1 MESIKDKVAIIGMGC
16 TRFGEL
22 WDRSAESL
30 VIEACAEAFE
40 DAGIE
45 KGDIQG
51 AWLGTARSGHR
62 GVVLSNPL
70 KLGMT
75 PVTRIEAAC
84 ATATDA
90 LRNACYAVIA
100 GSCDVALV
108 CGLEKNKDYG
118 FAGTPVSPPSYP
130 EVALSQTR
138 PSLPMPSQF
147 ALLANAYFLK
157 YGIEPA
163 EGKRLLS
170 KIAVKN
176 HRNGLDSPKAHFR
189 REITLEEA
197 IKAPLIAKPLG
208 LYDCCAVSD
217 GCAAAVIVRSDK
229 APRYRSDYILVKGIG
244 LGCGDEYAQIDET
257 YDWTY
262 WRENRA
268 AASMA
273 YSEAGVRNP
282 REEIDLAMV
291 HDCFTINEWISYED
305 LGFSPAGRAA
315 EDIEAGFFER
325 SGPLPVNTDGGLK
338 CFGHP
343 TGATG
348 LRMIYEVYKQMQGK
362 AGKRQVADVRMGLTH
377 NIGGWPGAFT
387 SAVAVFGKPD

>member
-1 MESIKDKVAIIGMGC
+1 MGSLKDRVAIIGMGC
-16 TRFGEL
+16 TSFGEL
-22 WDRSAESL
+22 WDRSVESL
-30 VIEACAEAFE
+30 VVEACTEAFQ

-45 KGDIQG
+45 ARHIQG

-70 KLGMT
+70 KLGTT

-84 ATATDA
+84 ATSTDA
-90 LRNACYAVIA
+90 LRNACYAVAA
-100 GSCDVALV
+100 GTLDIALV

-147 ALLANAYFLK
+147 ALLANAYFAK
-157 YGIEPA
+157 YGIEDQ
-163 EGKRLLS
+163 EGKRILA

-176 HRNGLDSPKAHFR
+176 HRNGMESPKAHYH

-197 IKAPLIAKPLG
+197 INAPLVAKPLG

-217 GCAAAVIVRSDK
+217 GCAAAVITRSEL
-229 APRYRSDYILVKGIG
+229 APHYRNDPILIKGIG
-244 LGCGDEYAQIDET
+244 LACGDEYAQIDED
-257 YDWTY
+257 YDWTS

-268 AASMA
+268 AAAMA
-273 YSEAGVRNP
+273 YREAGITNP
-282 REEIDLAMV
+282 REEIDIAMV
-291 HDCFTINEWISYED
+291 HDCFTINELISYED
-305 LGFSPAGRAA
+305 LGFSSVGKAKD
-315 EDIEAGFFER
+315 DIDAGFFER
-325 SGPLPVNTDGGLK
+325 SGGLPVNTDGGLK

-348 LRMIYEVYKQMQGK
+348 LRMIYEIYKQMQGK
-362 AGKRQVADVRMGLTH
+362 AGARQMKKVNIGLTH

-387 SAVAVFGKPD
+387 AAVAIFGKST

>member
-1 MESIKDKVAIIGMGC
+1 MESLKDKVAIIGMGC
-16 TRFGEL
+16 TPFGEL
-22 WDRSAESL
+22 WDRSVESL
-30 VIEACAEAFE
+30 VVEACTEALE

-45 KGDIQG
+45 TGQIQG

-62 GVVLSNPL
+62 GVALSNPL
-70 KLGMT
+70 KLGTT

-84 ATATDA
+84 ATSTDA
-90 LRNACYAVIA
+90 LRNASFAVAA
-100 GSCDVALV
+100 GNCDIALV
-108 CGLEKNKDYG
+108 CGVEKNKDYG
-118 FAGTPVSPPSYP
+118 FTGTPVSPPSYP

-147 ALLANAYFLK
+147 ALLANAYFSK
-157 YGIEPA
+157 YGIEDE
-163 EGKRLLS
+163 EGKRTLA

-176 HRNGLDSPKAHFR
+176 HRNGMDSPRAHYH
-189 REITLEEA
+189 REITIEEA
-197 IKAPLIAKPLG
+197 VTAPLIAKPLG

-217 GCAAAVIVRSDK
+217 GCAAAILVRSEL
-229 APRYRSDYILVKGIG
+229 ASRYRSDFILVKGIG
-244 LGCGDEYAQIDET
+244 LACGDEYAQIDED

-268 AASMA
+268 AAAMA
-273 YSEAGVRNP
+273 YQEAGITHP

-305 LGFSPAGRAA
+305 LGFSPVGSAK
-315 EDIEAGFFER
+315 EDIDAGFFER
-325 SGPLPVNTDGGLK
+325 RGGLPVNTDGGLK

-348 LRMIYEVYKQMQGK
+348 LRMVYEVYKQMQGK
-362 AGKRQVADVRMGLTH
+362 AEKRQIHNVRIGLTH

-387 SAVAVFGKPD
+387 SAVAIFGKAI

>member
-1 MESIKDKVAIIGMGC
+1 MEKLKDRIAIIGMGC
-16 TRFGEL
+16 TSFGEL

-30 VIEACAEAFE
+30 VLEACTEAFD

-45 KGDIQG
+45 AGNIQG

-62 GVVLSNPL
+62 GVILSNPL

-84 ATATDA
+84 ATSTDA
-90 LRNACYAVIA
+90 LRNACYAVAA
-100 GSCDVALV
+100 GNCDVALV

-147 ALLANAYFLK
+147 ALLANAYFAN
-157 YGIEPA
+157 YGIDDQ
-163 EGKRLLS
+163 EGKRLLA

-176 HRNGLDSPKAHFR
+176 HRNGMDSPKAHLH
-189 REITLEEA
+189 REITVQEA
-197 IKAPLIAKPLG
+197 IQAPLVAKPLG

-217 GCAAAVIVRSDK
+217 GCAAAIITRSEL
-229 APRYRSDYILVKGIG
+229 ASRYRNDFVLIKGIG
-244 LGCGDEYAQIDET
+244 LACGDEYAQIDEE

-268 AASMA
+268 AAAMA
-273 YSEAGVRNP
+273 YQEAGILRP
-282 REEIDLAMV
+282 REEIDIAMV
-291 HDCFTINEWISYED
+291 HDCFTINELISYED
-305 LGFSPAGRAA
+305 LGFSLAGRAKD
-315 EDIEAGFFER
+315 DIDSGFYERAG
-325 SGPLPVNTDGGLK
+325 GLPINTDGGLK

-348 LRMIYEVYKQMQGK
+348 LRMIYEIYKQMQGK
-362 AGKRQVADVRMGLTH
+362 AGSRQIKKVNLGLTH

-387 SAVAVFGKPD
+387 AAVAIFGRTF

>member
-1 MESIKDKVAIIGMGC
+1 MESLKDRVAIIGMGC
-16 TRFGEL
+16 TSFGEL
-22 WDRSAESL
+22 WDRSVESL
-30 VIEACAEAFE
+30 VVEACTEALE

-45 KGDIQG
+45 LGEIQG

-62 GVVLSNPL
+62 GVALSNSL
-70 KLGMT
+70 KLGTT

-84 ATATDA
+84 ATSTDA
-90 LRNACYAVIA
+90 LRNACYAVAA
-100 GSCDVALV
+100 GNCDIALV

-147 ALLANAYFLK
+147 ALLANAYFSK
-157 YGIEPA
+157 YRIDYQ
-163 EGKRLLS
+163 EGKRILG

-176 HRNGLDSPKAHFR
+176 HHNGMDSPKAHFH

-197 IKAPLIAKPLG
+197 VNAPLIAKPLG

-217 GCAAAVIVRSDK
+217 GCAAAIITRSELASRHRNDF
-229 APRYRSDYILVKGIG
+229 ILVKGIG
-244 LGCGDEYAQIDET
+244 LACGDEYAQIDED

-268 AASMA
+268 AAAMA
-273 YSEAGVRNP
+273 YREAGITRP
-282 REEIDLAMV
+282 REEMDIAMV
-291 HDCFTINEWISYED
+291 HDCFTINELISYED
-305 LGFSPAGRAA
+305 LGFSPVGRAK
-315 EDIEAGFFER
+315 EDIDKGFFER

-348 LRMIYEVYKQMQGK
+348 LRMIYEIYKQMQGK
-362 AGKRQVADVRMGLTH
+362 AGARQIKNVSIGLTH

-387 SAVAVFGKPD
+387 CTVAIFGKAL

>member
-1 MESIKDKVAIIGMGC
+1 MESLKDRVAIIGMGC
-16 TRFGEL
+16 TSFGEL
-22 WDRSAESL
+22 WDRSVESL
-30 VIEACAEAFE
+30 VVEACTEALE

-45 KGDIQG
+45 SGEIQG

-62 GVVLSNPL
+62 GVALSNPL
-70 KLGMT
+70 KLGTT

-84 ATATDA
+84 ATGTDA
-90 LRNACYAVIA
+90 LRNACYAVAA
-100 GSCDVALV
+100 GNCDIALV

-138 PSLPMPSQF
+138 PSVPMPSQF
-147 ALLANAYFLK
+147 ALLANAYLSK
-157 YGIEPA
+157 YGIDYQ
-163 EGKRLLS
+163 EGKRILG

-176 HRNGLDSPKAHFR
+176 HHNGMDSPKAHLH

-197 IKAPLIAKPLG
+197 VNAPLIAKPLG
-208 LYDCCAVSD
+208 FYDCCAVSD
-217 GCAAAVIVRSDK
+217 GCAAAIIARSEL
-229 APRYRSDYILVKGIG
+229 ASHYRNDFILVKGIG
-244 LGCGDEYAQIDET
+244 LACGDEYAQIDED

-268 AASMA
+268 AAAMA
-273 YSEAGVRNP
+273 YREASITHP
-282 REEIDLAMV
+282 REEIDIAMV
-291 HDCFTINEWISYED
+291 HDCFTINELISYED
-305 LGFSPAGRAA
+305 LGFSPAGRAK
-315 EDIEAGFFER
+315 EDIEKGFFER

-348 LRMIYEVYKQMQGK
+348 LRMIYEVYKQMQEK
-362 AGKRQVADVRMGLTH
+362 AGARQIKNVSIGLTH

-387 SAVAVFGKPD
+387 CTVAIFGKTT

>member
-1 MESIKDKVAIIGMGC
+1 MESLRDRVAIIGMGC
-16 TRFGEL
+16 TLFGEL
-22 WDRSAESL
+22 WDQSVESL
-30 VIEACAEAFE
+30 VVEACTEAFE

-45 KGDIQG
+45 SGEIQG

-70 KLGMT
+70 KLGTT

-84 ATATDA
+84 ATSTDA
-90 LRNACYAVIA
+90 LRNACYAVAA
-100 GSCDVALV
+100 GNCDLALV

-130 EVALSQTR
+130 EMALSQTR

-147 ALLANAYFLK
+147 ALLANAYFAK
-157 YGIEPA
+157 YGIDRK
-163 EGKRLLS
+163 EGKRLLA

-176 HRNGLDSPKAHFR
+176 HYNGMDSPKAHFR

-197 IKAPLIAKPLG
+197 ISAPLIAEPLG

-217 GCAAAVIVRSDK
+217 GCAAAIITRSEL
-229 APRYRSDYILVKGIG
+229 ASRYRNDFILVKGIG
-244 LGCGDEYAQIDET
+244 LACGDEYAQIDQG

-268 AASMA
+268 AALMA
-273 YSEAGVRNP
+273 YREAGITRP
-282 REEIDLAMV
+282 REEIDIAIV
-291 HDCFTINEWISYED
+291 HDCFTINELITYED
-305 LGFSPAGRAA
+305 LGFSPVGRAK
-315 EDIEAGFFER
+315 EDIDGGFFER
-325 SGPLPVNTDGGLK
+325 RGGLPVNTDGGLK

-362 AGKRQVADVRMGLTH
+362 AGGRQIERAKIGLTH

-387 SAVAVFGKPD
+387 SAVAIFGKAF

>member
-1 MESIKDKVAIIGMGC
+1 MESLKDKVAIIGMGC
-16 TRFGEL
+16 TSFGEL
-22 WDRSAESL
+22 WDRTVESL
-30 VIEACAEAFE
+30 VVEACTEAFE

-45 KGDIQG
+45 AGQVQG

-62 GVVLSNPL
+62 GVALSQPL
-70 KLGMT
+70 KLGTT

-90 LRNACYAVIA
+90 LRNACYAIIA
-100 GSCDVALV
+100 GNCDIALV

-147 ALLANAYFLK
+147 ALLANAYFSK
-157 YGIEPA
+157 YGIEDQ
-163 EGKRLLS
+163 EGKQILA

-176 HRNGLDSPKAHFR
+176 HHNGMDSPKAHYH

-197 IKAPLIAKPLG
+197 VNAPLIAKPLG

-217 GCAAAVIVRSDK
+217 GCAAAIITRSEL
-229 APRYRSDYILVKGIG
+229 ASHYRDDFILIKGIG
-244 LGCGDEYAQIDET
+244 LACGDEYAQIDED

-268 AASMA
+268 AAQMA
-273 YSEAGVRNP
+273 YQEAGVHCP
-282 REEIDLAMV
+282 REEINIAMV
-291 HDCFTINEWISYED
+291 HDCFTINEFISYED
-305 LGFSPAGRAA
+305 LGFSPIGRAK
-315 EDIEAGFFER
+315 EDVHGGFFER
-325 SGPLPVNTDGGLK
+325 GGGLPVNTDGGLK

-348 LRMIYEVYKQMQGK
+348 LRMIYEIYKQMQGK
-362 AGKRQVADVRMGLTH
+362 GGARQIEKVDIGLTH

-387 SAVAVFGKPD
+387 CTVAIFGKAF

>member
-1 MESIKDKVAIIGMGC
+1 MESLKDRVAIIGMGC
-16 TRFGEL
+16 TPFGEL
-22 WDRSAESL
+22 WDRSVESL
-30 VIEACAEAFE
+30 VVEACTEALE
-40 DAGIE
+40 DAGLE
-45 KGDIQG
+45 AGQIQG

-62 GVVLSNPL
+62 GVVLSNSL

-75 PVTRIEAAC
+75 PITRIEAGC
-84 ATATDA
+84 ATSTDA
-90 LRNACYAVIA
+90 LRNACYAIA
-100 GSCDVALV
+100 AGNCDLALV

-147 ALLANAYFLK
+147 ALLANAYFSK
-157 YGIEPA
+157 FGIHYD
-163 EGKRLLS
+163 EGKRIMA

-176 HRNGLDSPKAHFR
+176 HHNGMASPKAHFH
-189 REITLEEA
+189 REITVEEA
-197 IKAPLIAKPLG
+197 INAPLIAKPLG

-217 GCAAAVIVRSDK
+217 GCASAVITRSDL
-229 APRYRSDYILVKGIG
+229 ASHYRSDFILVKGIG
-244 LGCGDEYAQIDET
+244 LACGDEYAQIDES

-268 AASMA
+268 AAAMA
-273 YSEAGVRNP
+273 YREAGVTHP
-282 REEIDLAMV
+282 REEIDIAMV
-291 HDCFTINEWISYED
+291 HDCFTINELISYED
-305 LGFSPAGRAA
+305 LGFSPVGRAK
-315 EDIEAGFFER
+315 EDIDAGFFER
-325 SGPLPVNTDGGLK
+325 SGGLPVNTDGGLK

-348 LRMIYEVYKQMQGK
+348 LRMIYEIYKQMQGK
-362 AGKRQVADVRMGLTH
+362 AGPRQREGVRVGLTH

-387 SAVAVFGKPD
+387 CTVAIFGNPL